1 MRCWLTL
8 ASALSVWLLA
18 AAPAPAG
25 FVFTFSNVGDI
36 ASSGTR
42 TINVFLH
49 WNGSGTNSL
58 SAAGGGLSEADF
70 GIRLL
75 QSSAGSVAVAN
86 PTGGDVSGNSGFDF
100 QNVNAPTNAG
110 FTSVSGY
117 TNLAGL
123 QLGIISNGPVT
134 TSGAG
139 NTGGDVNTLYLGS
152 FNLTAS
158 ANSGPTP
165 LGVTIRA
172 YVRNTAASDNFQD
185 ANFASLDSQIGPGD
199 ASFNVSPVP
208 EPGSMALVA
217 LAMSGLGGAAWRK
230 RRLSAQVAVTR

>member
-1 MRCWLTL
+1 MRCWLTTAL
-8 ASALSVWLLA
+8 AAGIWLLL

-25 FVFTFSNVGDI
+25 FVFTFSNVSDI
-36 ASSGTR
+36 ASSGTN

-49 WNGSGTNSL
+49 WDGTGTNTL

-75 QSSAGSVAVAN
+75 QSSAGTVAVAN

-100 QNVNAPTNAG
+100 QNVNTPTSFG
-110 FTSVSGY
+110 FTPVSGY

-123 QLGIISNGPVT
+123 QLGLISNGPVT

-139 NTGGDVNTLYLGS
+139 NTGGDVATLYLGS
-152 FNLTAS
+152 FTLTAQ
-158 ANSGPTP
+158 ANNGPTP
-165 LGVTIRA
+165 LGVTIQA
-172 YVRNTAASDNFQD
+172 YVRNTGASDNFQD
-185 ANFASLDSQIGPGD
+185 ANFSSLDSQISAGN
-199 ASFNVSPVP
+199 ANFNVSPVP

-217 LAMSGLGGAAWRK
+217 LAMSSVGGAVRENAEI
-230 RRLSAQVAVTR
+230 RRWPRTPA